1 MLFAKKQFV
10 RFKYARELFSF
21 SWIGMWL
28 AFLSTVGSPWKSFLY
43 RIDNLKPISSPSFQ
57 GEKFIH
63 LAKKLIHLH
72 TTSQFTAKYAF
83 SSWNWHHIQFTN
95 HPTHMWV
102 NLHRFLQAPINMRLM
117 QNWNRFESEG
127 LDLALIDVSKW
138 WSLIFLIEINCK
150 RALSWETM
158 EHKSDFDF
166 NACEKIRQTKNRFMS
181 KS

>member
-21 SWIGMWL
+21 LELECDWHFFRRLVRLG
-28 AFLSTVGSPWKSFLY
+28 KSFLY

-95 HPTHMWV
+95 HPTLCGWIYKDFCRYLLIRDWCRTEIV
-102 NLHRFLQAPINMRLM
+102 LKVKDWIWLWLTSRNGDLWLFFL
-117 QNWNRFESEG
+117 NWNKLQKGTIVGDYGTQEWF
-127 LDLALIDVSKW
+127 W
-138 WSLIFLIEINCK
+138 F
-150 RALSWETM
+150 
-158 EHKSDFDF
+158 
-166 NACEKIRQTKNRFMS
+166 
-181 KS
+181 